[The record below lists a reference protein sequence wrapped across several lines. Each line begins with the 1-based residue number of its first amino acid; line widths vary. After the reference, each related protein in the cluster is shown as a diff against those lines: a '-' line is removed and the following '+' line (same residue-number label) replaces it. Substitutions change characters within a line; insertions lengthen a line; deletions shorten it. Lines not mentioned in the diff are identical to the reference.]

1 VRHLRTSLVVTP
13 TNGNDSKEM
22 LIMNHE
28 AVLQAE
34 MEFHRQRLLEEAEAD
49 RVAKQVR
56 EARSAR

>member
-1 VRHLRTSLVVTP
+1 
-13 TNGNDSKEM
+13 
-22 LIMNHE
+22 MNHE